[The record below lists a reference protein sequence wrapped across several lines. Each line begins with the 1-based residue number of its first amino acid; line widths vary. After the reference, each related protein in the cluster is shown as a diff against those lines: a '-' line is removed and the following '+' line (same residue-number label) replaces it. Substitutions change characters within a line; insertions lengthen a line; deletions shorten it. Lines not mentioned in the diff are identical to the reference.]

1 MDPRFVANPDPDEN
15 LALIYSKSSISKLNH
30 FKKLK
35 YRYLV
40 FTTNLLFHIF
50 QLKKKLF
57 NEVKMMFFD

>member
-1 MDPRFVANPDPDEN
+1 MDPGFVANPDPDEN
-15 LALIYSKSSISKLNH
+15 LALIYSKSFISKLNH

-50 QLKKKLF
+50 QL
-57 NEVKMMFFD
+57 